1 MQDKE
6 MLNDLV
12 VESRDHLSE
21 IEPDLLAL
29 EQKGDAIDSELINRI
44 FRAVHS
50 IKGGFG
56 FFGIEH
62 ITKLSHAMENVM
74 SRVRDKALSITPEVT
89 EALLKGVDKLRILLD
104 DVSHAAETPVEDE
117 VKSLTPFLDKQV
129 MSLPHTAKS
138 ATAKEL
144 ALDPEAIIR
153 NKHPKVT
160 DEHIAE
166 AVRNGKML
174 YQIAVNSKDLKA
186 KNIKHAALFES
197 WEKLGEVLD
206 VVVEKGEKE
215 TTHFVIFATV
225 LEPDLVSAGTG
236 ISDEQIY
243 ALDVLAIKARLSKGA
258 PKKPASVPEN
268 AQIPGAQPLA
278 SANPS
283 PVVTTE
289 KNQKTELKIEDAL
302 RVKVGLLNNLMNL
315 AGELVLSRNQ
325 LMQSVDRKLSEAVES
340 DTHLKNIEQ
349 NIKQS
354 FKNVLESAG
363 NNTGARTHTQDQE
376 QARLLDVFSQGLS
389 MRLIDVPG
397 LNNIIQNIDM
407 VTSLLQESIMQ
418 TRLQPISVVFA
429 KFPRLVRDLA
439 KKLDK
444 EINLTLVG
452 QDVELDKSIIEQLSD
467 PLTHLIR
474 NSVDHGIELPQARAA
489 EGKPAQGEVVL
500 RAFHEGGKVHIQIED
515 DGAGINRVRVKEKA
529 LQLCILTQE
538 ALDAMTDREI
548 DGIIMLPG
556 FSTATVVSD
565 VSGRGV
571 GMDVVKTNIE
581 RLGGAVDIESSRGKG
596 TTITMKLP
604 LTLAIISSLIV
615 STGGRRFAIPQVGIE
630 ELVRVRAKDVTQKI
644 DQLKNCEVMR
654 LRGKLLPLVRLSDS
668 LGMQPTFINPK
679 TGQREIDTRR
689 RWSDRRGKPKTEET
703 RIDAQTGRGMD
714 GETRIDKDTGKERR
728 VRGPDRRTSLA
739 GALKIIVLKYG
750 EHNFGLVVEEV
761 YDSEEI
767 VVKPLSGYLK
777 ACQCYAGLTIMGDGS
792 VSMIL
797 DTNGI
802 ALRAGLKFSDLEKDI
817 EAEKDRFLK
826 ESTKAFRELLLFST
840 GENGN
845 FGVDI
850 SMVSRVEKV
859 DAVRINTIG
868 GKDFL
873 KYDDRS
879 MRLIRLSDYL
889 PVSPSAP
896 TGDHTF
902 VIVPKGVK
910 HVMGIVADRVK
921 DVVKTSATLDTTNIR
936 GNGVQGSA
944 IIDSRLTIV
953 IDVNEIFRSA
963 EPELCG

>member
-1 MQDKE
+1 MNMQDKE

-29 EQKGDAIDSELINRI
+29 EQKGEAIDSELINRI

-62 ITKLSHAMENVM
+62 ITELSHAMENVM
-74 SRVRDKALSITPEVT
+74 SRVRDKALAISPEVT
-89 EALLKGVDKLRILLD
+89 EALLMGVDKLRILLD
-104 DVSHAAETPVEDE
+104 DVSHAAETPIYDE
-117 VKSLTPFLDKQV
+117 VKSLTPFLDKQA
-129 MSLPHTAKS
+129 MSAPHTAKS
-138 ATAKEL
+138 VLAAKEL
-144 ALDPEAIIR
+144 VLDPEAIIR
-153 NKHPKVT
+153 GKHPKVT
-160 DEHIAE
+160 DDHIAE

-186 KNIKHAALFES
+186 KNLKSAALFES
-197 WEKLGEVLD
+197 WEKLGDVLD
-206 VVVEKGEKE
+206 IVVEKGEKE
-215 TTHFVIFATV
+215 TTYFVIFATV
-225 LEPDLVSAGTG
+225 LEPDLVNAGTG

-243 ALDVLAIKARLSKGA
+243 ALDISAIKTRLSKGS
-258 PKKPASVPEN
+258 PQKPSPMPEN
-268 AQIPGAQPLA
+268 IQKPGSQSMA

-283 PVVTTE
+283 PIAITE

-325 LMQSVDRKLSEAVES
+325 LMQSMDRKLSEAVES
-340 DTHLKNIEQ
+340 DLHLKNIEQ
-349 NIKQS
+349 HIKQS
-354 FKNVLESAG
+354 FKSVLESARQNG
-363 NNTGARTHTQDQE
+363 EVLTHTQDQE
-376 QARLLDVFSQGLS
+376 QARLRDVFTQGLS
-389 MRLIDVPG
+389 MRFIDVPG

-489 EGKPAQGEVVL
+489 AGKPAQGEVVL

-515 DGAGINRVRVKEKA
+515 DGAGINRARVKEKA
-529 LQLCILTQE
+529 LQLGILTQE
-538 ALDAMTDREI
+538 ALSAMTDREI

-556 FSTATVVSD
+556 FSTAIVISD

-581 RLGGAVDIESSRGKG
+581 RLGGTVDIESSPGKE

-630 ELVRVRAKDVTQKI
+630 ELVRVRAQDVAKKI
-644 DQLKNCEVMR
+644 DRLKNCEVMR
-654 LRGKLLPLVRLSDS
+654 LRGKLLPLVRLSEA
-668 LGMQPTFINPK
+668 LTMPPTFVNPE
-679 TGQREIDTRR
+679 TGIRETDTRK
-689 RWSDRRGKPKTEET
+689 RWSDRRGKQK
-703 RIDAQTGRGMD
+703 D
-714 GETRIDKDTGKERR
+714 GEAQQTSVPSAGKEDDRR
-728 VRGPDRRTSLA
+728 QKGPNRRTSLA
-739 GALKIIVLKYG
+739 NALKIIVLKYG

-777 ACQCYAGLTIMGDGS
+777 ACQCYAGSTIMGDGS

-802 ALRAGLKFSDLEKDI
+802 AARAGLKFSDLEKDI
-817 EAEKDRFLK
+817 ESEKERFLK
-826 ESTKAFRELLLFST
+826 ESTKTHRELLLFST

-845 FGVDI
+845 FGVDL

-859 DAVRINTIG
+859 DTARVNTIG

-879 MRLIRLSDYL
+879 MRLIRLSDFL
-889 PVSPSAP
+889 PVSASAL

-921 DVVKTSATLDTTNIR
+921 DVVKTSATLDTVNIR

-944 IIDSRLTIV
+944 IINSALTIV
-953 IDVNEIFRSA
+953 IDVNEIFKSA
-963 EPELCG
+963 EPQLCG